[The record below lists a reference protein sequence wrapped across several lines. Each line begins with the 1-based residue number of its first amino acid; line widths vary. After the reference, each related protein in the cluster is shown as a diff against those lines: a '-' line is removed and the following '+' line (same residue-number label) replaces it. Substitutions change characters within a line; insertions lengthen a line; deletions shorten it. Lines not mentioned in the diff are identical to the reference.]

1 MLAHNSFKG
10 IKPHRKVFQL
20 EHSSHLFQSLLISPL
35 LYFFLLTFPRIR
47 VKMSDKASSRFPMS
61 ATAQASRSASLNRRR
76 RVRQKVHAPAYAT
89 FSGASSNSML
99 DLCEILDISE
109 VGVAVQCPSPMEID
123 QQVDLCLDLAEAR
136 GQISA
141 AARVVWSDSAGRVGF
156 GLLPL
161 PGSALHQLR
170 EWLFLNAMAGA
181 ANAASDPT
189 PRSSAPRPTLIRPN
203 YTDTLNAVSAVQREA
218 ESLGSDVEAVLSLV
232 ASRSQSLLRA
242 SGAAIALAGKDVET
256 ITTMTCRASSGPGA
270 PPVGA
275 ALQVGSGF
283 SGECVRTGTI
293 LRCDDS
299 EIDERVDR
307 QSCRALGIR
316 SMLAAPL
323 RSDEKA
329 IGLLEIF
336 SAEPNSFDDHDGAIL
351 QRFAETIV
359 AAVNRAVK
367 PPDPAPP
374 SPTRIPFIG
383 SPGSILFAQ
392 APPERNPESPEGS
405 SKDKDKDTD
414 TDEDARNLSSG
425 EGKLGGIRLSRAHL
439 YLLICA
445 LATIA
450 LALGF
455 ILAPWIQPR
464 IQKAIHERFQGR
476 ARNGEQTVLASSRPP
491 AEAPVSVPPAVSAS
505 SANVDQLRE
514 MAARGDAGA
523 ENALGLLYA
532 QGDEKQAIKPDDS
545 EAAAWFTKAAEHGNL
560 SAQYKLGLLYWGG
573 HHGLPKDANKAYFWT
588 VLARAGGQESSK
600 DLAKILANGMTR
612 AQTAAIEQQAEI
624 WYQQHESNA
633 KPSPAR

>member
-1 MLAHNSFKG
+1 MFRLGFHQPGLLA
-10 IKPHRKVFQL
+10 
-20 EHSSHLFQSLLISPL
+20 ISRSRL
-35 LYFFLLTFPRIR
+35 VYFFLLTFPRIR
-47 VKMSDKASSRFPMS
+47 VKMSNKASSGFPMS
-61 ATAQASRSASLNRRR
+61 ATAQASRPASLNRRR

-89 FSGASSNSML
+89 FSGASSNGML

-109 VGVAVQCPSPMEID
+109 VGVAIQCASPMQIGQE
-123 QQVDLCLDLAEAR
+123 VDLSLDLAEAR

-141 AARVVWSDSAGRVGF
+141 PAHVVWSDSAGRVGF
-156 GLLPL
+156 GLAPL
-161 PGSALHQLR
+161 PGSALHNLR

-181 ANAASDPT
+181 ANAASDAT
-189 PRSSAPRPTLIRPN
+189 PQSTAPRPSLIRPN
-203 YTDTLNAVSAVQREA
+203 YTDTLTAVTAVQREA
-218 ESLGSDVEAVLSLV
+218 ESLGSDVEAILSLV
-232 ASRSQSLLRA
+232 ASRSQSLLHA

-256 ITTMTCRASSGPGA
+256 TRTMICRASSGPSA

-293 LRCDDS
+293 LRCDDA
-299 EIDERVDR
+299 ETDDRVDR
-307 QSCRALGIR
+307 ESCRALGIR
-316 SMLAAPL
+316 SLLAAPL
-323 RSDEKA
+323 RSDEKV

-336 SAEPNSFDDHDGAIL
+336 SAQPNSFDDKDGAIL

-359 AAVNRAVK
+359 AAVNHAAK
-367 PPDPAPP
+367 PADPAPP
-374 SPTRIPFIG
+374 PFTRVPFIG
-383 SPGSILFAQ
+383 SPGSILFAP
-392 APPERNPESPEGS
+392 APEESSEENNEENREGS
-405 SKDKDKDTD
+405 SKKDAKNLSA
-414 TDEDARNLSSG
+414 DED
-425 EGKLGGIRLSRAHL
+425 KVGGIRLPRAHL

-445 LATIA
+445 AATIA

-455 ILAPWIQPR
+455 ILAPWIQPWFQGT
-464 IQKAIHERFQGR
+464 IQRTIHERLQAR

-491 AEAPVSVPPAVSAS
+491 AEATAPAFSVS

-514 MAARGDAGA
+514 MAARGDASA

-532 QGDEKQAIKPDDS
+532 QGDEKQSIKPDDS

-600 DLAKILANGMTR
+600 DLAKVLANGMTR
-612 AQTAAIEQQAEI
+612 AQAAAIEQQAEI
-624 WYQQHESNA
+624 WYQQHESNT

>member
-1 MLAHNSFKG
+1 
-10 IKPHRKVFQL
+10 
-20 EHSSHLFQSLLISPL
+20 
-35 LYFFLLTFPRIR
+35 
-47 VKMSDKASSRFPMS
+47 MS
-61 ATAQASRSASLNRRR
+61 ATAQASRPASLNRRR

-89 FSGASSNSML
+89 FGGAAKSDML

-109 VGVAVQCPSPMEID
+109 VGVAVQCASPMEIN

-136 GQISA
+136 GPISA
-141 AARVVWSDSAGRVGF
+141 TARVVWSDSAGRVGF
-156 GLLPL
+156 GLAPL
-161 PGSALHQLR
+161 PGSALHNLR

-181 ANAASDPT
+181 ANAAPSDT
-189 PRSSAPRPTLIRPN
+189 PRSTIPQYSVLRPN
-203 YTDTLNAVSAVQREA
+203 YTDTLTAVSAVQREA

-232 ASRSQSLLRA
+232 AARSQSLLRA

-256 ITTMTCRASSGPGA
+256 ITIMTCRASAGPSA

-299 EIDERVDR
+299 ETDERVDR

-323 RSDEKA
+323 RSDQKV

-336 SAEPNSFDDHDGAIL
+336 SAQPNSFDDNDSAIL

-359 AAVNRAVK
+359 AAVKGSVK
-367 PPDPAPP
+367 PADPAPP
-374 SPTRIPFIG
+374 PPTRIPFIG

-392 APPERNPESPEGS
+392 APPESNQDSNEGS
-405 SKDKDKDTD
+405 SKDPKNLSG
-414 TDEDARNLSSG
+414 DEDKRSV
-425 EGKLGGIRLSRAHL
+425 IRLPRAHL

-445 LATIA
+445 AATIA

-455 ILAPWIQPR
+455 ILAPWIQPW
-464 IQKAIHERFQGR
+464 IQTTIHERLQARG
-476 ARNGEQTVLASSRPP
+476 RNGEQTVLASSSPP
-491 AEAPVSVPPAVSAS
+491 AEVPTSVPALSV

-514 MAARGDAGA
+514 LAARGDSAA

-532 QGDEKQAIKPDDS
+532 QGDEKQSIKPDDG
-545 EAAAWFTKAAEHGNL
+545 EAAAWFSKAAEHGNI

-600 DLAKILANGMTR
+600 DLAKVLANGMTR
-612 AQTAAIEQQAEI
+612 AQAAAIEQQAEI
-624 WYQQHESNA
+624 WYQQHEFHA
-633 KPSPAR
+633 KPSSAR